1 MISAF
6 LNSVK
11 IPELRRRILFTL
23 AVIVIVRLGAAIT
36 TPGVNQGVLQEWFR
50 TSLSQR
56 TGGGLAALFN
66 LFSGGAL
73 ENCAVF
79 SLGIMPYISASIMM
93 QLLTAVIPQL
103 GRLARED
110 GGRQK
115 IMQLTR
121 YTTLVLCI
129 FQGYLLALSF
139 QHPESYHTMLPGIT
153 DTIRQLGVPL
163 VDDLGW
169 KFRIVTVVSLTTGTL
184 VLMWLGDQITERGI
198 GNGIS
203 LIITIGIV
211 ARLPAALV
219 QAWKTFVPSG
229 QGASQV
235 NPMVLVLLV
244 LVLIF
249 VIAAVIAIT
258 QGVRKITVQYAK
270 RVVGRKMY
278 GGQTQYMP
286 LKVNYAGVMPIIF
299 AWALLLFPATIVS
312 YGFKNSPTANRIAA
326 ALSTGWPHYVALAA
340 MIFFFSYFWVATQ
353 FQPTQIADDLKKYGG
368 YIPGV
373 RPGKPTAD
381 FLDYTMTRLTFAGAI
396 FLTLIAV
403 FPSLLSQWLNVPVIT
418 AQFFGGTSLLII
430 VGVMLD
436 TMRQV
441 ETHLIQRHYDGFLRK
456 GRIRGRSFDR
466 AAYAR
471 GEAVEQWHP
480 HLVWCGYCR
489 ARDCRGRDLSLWA
502 IGEKAA
508 CSSRPARFRQRN
520 SGGNDYAALRDSRD
534 FTRGDSAA

>member
-1 MISAF
+1 MVSAF
-6 LNSVK
+6 LNTVK
-11 IPELRRRILFTL
+11 IPELRRRVLFTL

-36 TPGVNQGVLQEWFR
+36 TPGVNQAVLQEWFR
-50 TSLSQR
+50 TASDK
-56 TGGGLAALFN
+56 TGGGVAALFN

-73 ENCAVF
+73 ENCAIF

-93 QLLTAVIPQL
+93 QLLTAVIPHL
-103 GRLARED
+103 GRMARED

-121 YTTLVLCI
+121 YATLGLCI

-153 DTIRQLGVPL
+153 DTIRTLGIPL

-169 KFRIVTVVSLTTGTL
+169 TFRIVTVISLTTGTL
-184 VLMWLGDQITERGI
+184 FLMWLGDQITERGI

-211 ARLPAALV
+211 ARLPAA
-219 QAWKTFVPSG
+219 KI
-229 QGASQV
+229 AS
-235 NPMVLVLLV
+235 
-244 LVLIF
+244 
-249 VIAAVIAIT
+249 
-258 QGVRKITVQYAK
+258 
-270 RVVGRKMY
+270 
-278 GGQTQYMP
+278 
-286 LKVNYAGVMPIIF
+286 
-299 AWALLLFPATIVS
+299 
-312 YGFKNSPTANRIAA
+312 
-326 ALSTGWPHYVALAA
+326 ALSNGWPHYVVLAG

-353 FQPTQIADDLKKYGG
+353 FQPSQIADDLKKYGG

-373 RPGKPTAD
+373 RPGKPTSD
-381 FLDYTMTRLTFAGAI
+381 FLDFTMTRLTFAGAV

-403 FPSLLSQWLNVPVIT
+403 LPSLMSQGLNVPTIT

-466 AAYAR
+466 ASYSR
-471 GEAVEQWHP
+471 GEAAASGTLMWFYVGIAV
-480 HLVWCGYCR
+480 LVIAGVAIFLY
-489 ARDCRGRDLSLWA
+489 GR
-502 IGEKAA
+502 
-508 CSSRPARFRQRN
+508 
-520 SGGNDYAALRDSRD
+520 
-534 FTRGDSAA
+534 

>member
-1 MISAF
+1 MVSAF

-23 AVIVIVRLGAAIT
+23 AIVVIVRLGAALT
-36 TPGVNQGVLQEWFR
+36 TPGVNQAVIQEWFR
-50 TSLSQR
+50 TSLTEKQ
-56 TGGGLAALFN
+56 GGNIAALFN

-73 ENCAVF
+73 ENCAIF

-103 GRLARED
+103 GRLAKED

-115 IMQLTR
+115 IMQYTR
-121 YTTLVLCI
+121 YATVVLCMV
-129 FQGYLLALSF
+129 QAYLLSVSF
-139 QHPESYHTMLPGIT
+139 QHPESYQTMLPGIT
-153 DTIRQLGVPL
+153 DVTHRLGINL
-163 VDDLGW
+163 VDNLGMS
-169 KFRIVTVVSLTTGTL
+169 FRIITMISLTTGTL
-184 VLMWLGDQITERGI
+184 FLMWLGDQITERGI

-211 ARLPAALV
+211 ARLPAALA
-219 QAWKTFVPSG
+219 QAWKTFVPSAG
-229 QGASQV
+229 SGTTPS
-235 NPMVLVLLV
+235 NPFILVLMIAFLF
-244 LVLIF
+244 L
-249 VIAAVIAIT
+249 VIAAVIAVT

-299 AWALLLFPATIVS
+299 AFALLIFPTTIVG
-312 YGFKNSPTANRIAA
+312 YVGKNSPVAARIVG
-326 ALSTGWPHYVALAA
+326 ALNSGWPHYLALAA

-353 FQPTQIADDLKKYGG
+353 FQPSQIADDLKKYGG

-373 RPGKPTAD
+373 RPGKPTAE

-403 FPSLLSQWLNVPVIT
+403 LPTLLSQGLNVPQIT

-430 VGVMLD
+430 VGVILD

-456 GRIRGRSFDR
+456 GRIRGGRFDR
-466 AAYAR
+466 ASYAR
-471 GEAVEQWHP
+471 GDAARSTTLMWLYVGIAIIVIGGVAVF
-480 HLVWCGYCR
+480 LY
-489 ARDCRGRDLSLWA
+489 GR
-502 IGEKAA
+502 
-508 CSSRPARFRQRN
+508 
-520 SGGNDYAALRDSRD
+520 
-534 FTRGDSAA
+534 

>member
-1 MISAF
+1 MVSAF

-23 AVIVIVRLGAAIT
+23 AIIVVVRLGAAIT
-36 TPGVNQGVLQEWFR
+36 TPGVNQAVLQEWFR
-50 TSLSQR
+50 SSLTEKS
-56 TGGGLAALFN
+56 GGGVAALFN

-73 ENCAVF
+73 ENCAIF
-79 SLGIMPYISASIMM
+79 SLGIMPYISASIML
-93 QLLTAVIPQL
+93 QLLTAVIPRL

-115 IMQLTR
+115 IMQFTR
-121 YTTLVLCI
+121 YATVVLCL
-129 FQGYLLALSF
+129 FQGYLLAVSF

-153 DTIRQLGVPL
+153 DTMAQLGIPL
-163 VDDLGW
+163 VEDQGII
-169 KFRIVTVVSLTTGTL
+169 FRLITVLSLTTGTL
-184 VLMWLGDQITERGI
+184 FLMWLGDQITERGI

-211 ARLPAALV
+211 ARLPAALA
-219 QAWKTFVPSG
+219 QAWKTFVPT
-229 QGASQV
+229 GAGTSQV
-235 NPMVLVLLV
+235 NPAILVLMIAFLF
-244 LVLIF
+244 I
-249 VIAAVIAIT
+249 VIAGVIAIT

-299 AWALLLFPATIVS
+299 AWALLLFPNTIVS
-312 YGFKNSPTANRIAA
+312 MAFPNSPTAHRISEM
-326 ALSTGWPHYVALAA
+326 LSTGAVHYLVLAG

-353 FQPTQIADDLKKYGG
+353 FQPAQIADDLKKYGG

-373 RPGKPTAD
+373 RPGKPTSD

-396 FLTLIAV
+396 FLTLIAIL
-403 FPSLLSQWLNVPVIT
+403 PSLLSQGLHVPTIT

-430 VGVMLD
+430 VGVILD

-456 GRIRGRSFDR
+456 GRIRGARFDR
-466 AAYAR
+466 ASYNR
-471 GEAVEQWHP
+471 GETAREGTLMWLYVGIAV
-480 HLVWCGYCR
+480 LVIGGVAIFLY
-489 ARDCRGRDLSLWA
+489 GR
-502 IGEKAA
+502 
-508 CSSRPARFRQRN
+508 
-520 SGGNDYAALRDSRD
+520 
-534 FTRGDSAA
+534 

>member
-6 LNSVK
+6 LNTVK
-11 IPELRRRILFTL
+11 IPELRRRIFFTL
-23 AVIVIVRLGAAIT
+23 AIIVIVRLGAAIT
-36 TPGVNQGVLQEWFR
+36 TPGVNQAVLQEWFR
-50 TSLSQR
+50 STADKQ
-56 TGGGLAALFN
+56 GGVAALFN

-73 ENCAVF
+73 ENCAIF
-79 SLGIMPYISASIMM
+79 SLGIMPYISASIML

-115 IMQLTR
+115 IMQYTR
-121 YTTLVLCI
+121 YATVVLCI
-129 FQGYLLALSF
+129 FQGYLLAISL
-139 QHPESYHTMLPGIT
+139 QHPESYQMLPGIS
-153 DTIRQLGVPL
+153 DTIRALGIPL
-163 VDDLGW
+163 VSDPGW
-169 KFRIVTVVSLTTGTL
+169 PFIIVTIVSLTTGTL
-184 VLMWLGDQITERGI
+184 FLMWLGDQITERGI

-203 LIITIGIV
+203 LIITVGIV
-211 ARLPAALV
+211 ARLPAALA

-229 QGASQV
+229 ETGASQV
-235 NPMVLVLLV
+235 NPAILVLMVAFLF
-244 LVLIF
+244 F

-299 AWALLLFPATIVS
+299 AWALLLSPTTIV
-312 YGFKNSPTANRIAA
+312 GFAFKNSPTAAKIAS
-326 ALSTGWPHYVALAA
+326 ALSNGWPHYVVLAG

-353 FQPTQIADDLKKYGG
+353 FQPSQIADDLKKYGG

-373 RPGKPTAD
+373 RPGKPTSD
-381 FLDYTMTRLTFAGAI
+381 FLDFTMTRLTFAGAV

-403 FPSLLSQWLNVPVIT
+403 LPSLMSQGLNVPTIT

-466 AAYAR
+466 ASYSR
-471 GEAVEQWHP
+471 GEAAASGTLMWFYVGIAV
-480 HLVWCGYCR
+480 LVIAGVAIFLY
-489 ARDCRGRDLSLWA
+489 GR
-502 IGEKAA
+502 
-508 CSSRPARFRQRN
+508 
-520 SGGNDYAALRDSRD
+520 
-534 FTRGDSAA
+534 

>member
-1 MISAF
+1 MVSAF
-6 LNSVK
+6 LNTVK

-23 AVIVIVRLGAAIT
+23 AVIVLVRLGAAIT

-56 TGGGLAALFN
+56 TGSGLAALFN

-93 QLLTAVIPQL
+93 QLLTAVIPRL
-103 GRLARED
+103 GRMARED

-121 YTTLVLCI
+121 YATVGLCI
-129 FQGYLLALSF
+129 FQGYLLAVSF

-153 DTIRQLGVPL
+153 DTIRNLGIPL
-163 VDDLGW
+163 VEDTGW
-169 KFRIVTVVSLTTGTL
+169 TFRIVTVISLTTGTL
-184 VLMWLGDQITERGI
+184 MLMWLGDQITERGV

-203 LIITIGIV
+203 LIITVGIV
-211 ARLPAALV
+211 ARLPAALA

-229 QGASQV
+229 GQASQV
-235 NPMVLVLLV
+235 NPMVLVLMILF
-244 LVLIF
+244 LF
-249 VIAAVIAIT
+249 CVIAGVIAIT

-270 RVVGRKMY
+270 RVVGRKQY
-278 GGQTQYMP
+278 GGNTQYMP
-286 LKVNYAGVMPIIF
+286 LKVNYPGVMPIIF
-299 AWALLLFPATIVS
+299 AWALLLFPNQIVS
-312 YGFKNSPTANRIAA
+312 WAFPNSPTARQISEM
-326 ALSTGWPHYVALAA
+326 LSTGWLHYVVLAS

-353 FQPTQIADDLKKYGG
+353 FQPAQIADDLKKYGG
-368 YIPGV
+368 YIPRV
-373 RPGKPTAD
+373 RPGETTAGFLAFSMMRLNFSGGVFFLFIWGFARFLCQGFKVPTVA
-381 FLDYTMTRLTFAGAI
+381 
-396 FLTLIAV
+396 
-403 FPSLLSQWLNVPVIT
+403 

-456 GRIRGRSFDR
+456 GRVRGGFTGRS
-466 AAYAR
+466 AYVR
-471 GEAVEQWHP
+471 GEAAAQRTLMWLYV
-480 HLVWCGYCR
+480 GI
-489 ARDCRGRDLSLWA
+489 A
-502 IGEKAA
+502 IIVIGGVAA
-508 CSSRPARFRQRN
+508 C
-520 SGGNDYAALRDSRD
+520 
-534 FTRGDSAA
+534 

>member
-1 MISAF
+1 MVSAF

-23 AVIVIVRLGAAIT
+23 AIIVIVRLGAAIT
-36 TPGVNQGVLQEWFR
+36 TPGVNQAVLQEWFR
-50 TSLSQR
+50 SALTEKS
-56 TGGGLAALFN
+56 GGSVAALFN

-73 ENCAVF
+73 ENCAIF

-103 GRLARED
+103 SRLARED
-110 GGRQK
+110 GGQQK

-121 YTTLVLCI
+121 YATVGLCI
-129 FQGYLLALSF
+129 FQGYLLAVSF

-153 DTIRQLGVPL
+153 DTMRNLGLAL
-163 VDDLGW
+163 VEDTGW
-169 KFRIVTVVSLTTGTL
+169 TFRIVTVISLTTGTL
-184 VLMWLGDQITERGI
+184 FLMWLGDQITERGI

-211 ARLPAALV
+211 ARLPAALA
-219 QAWKTFVPSG
+219 QAWKTFVPSAQTG
-229 QGASQV
+229 TSQV
-235 NPMVLVLLV
+235 NPMVLVLMV
-244 LVLIF
+244 LFLFV

-258 QGVRKITVQYAK
+258 QAVRKVTVQYAK

-299 AWALLLFPATIVS
+299 AWALLLFPTTIV
-312 YGFKNSPTANRIAA
+312 GFAFKNSPTAARIAS

-353 FQPTQIADDLKKYGG
+353 FQPVQIADDLKKYGG

-381 FLDYTMTRLTFAGAI
+381 FLDFTMTRLTFAGGI

-403 FPSLLSQWLNVPVIT
+403 LPNLLSRQMNVPYMT
-418 AQFFGGTSLLII
+418 AQFFGGTGLLII
-430 VGVMLD
+430 VGVVLD
-436 TMRQV
+436 TMRQI
-441 ETHLIQRHYDGFLRK
+441 ETHLLQRHYDGFLRK
-456 GRIRGRSFDR
+456 GKLRGRFDR
-466 AAYAR
+466 TPAQR
-471 GEAVEQWHP
+471 GETVANTA
-480 HLVWCGYCR
+480 LVWL
-489 ARDCRGRDLSLWA
+489 A
-502 IGEKAA
+502 
-508 CSSRPARFRQRN
+508 
-520 SGGNDYAALRDSRD
+520 
-534 FTRGDSAA
+534 

>member
-1 MISAF
+1 MVSAF
-6 LNSVK
+6 LNTVK

-36 TPGVNQGVLQEWFR
+36 TPGVNQAVLQEWFNSAL
-50 TSLSQR
+50 TQKS
-56 TGGGLAALFN
+56 GGSVAALFN

-73 ENCAVF
+73 ENCAIF
-79 SLGIMPYISASIMM
+79 SLGIMPYISASIML

-115 IMQLTR
+115 IMQYTR
-121 YTTLVLCI
+121 YATLVLCV
-129 FQGYLLALSF
+129 FQGYLLAVSF

-153 DTIRQLGVPL
+153 ETMTHLGMPL
-163 VDDLGW
+163 VDDPGW
-169 KFRIVTVVSLTTGTL
+169 TFRIVTVISLTTGTL
-184 VLMWLGDQITERGI
+184 FLMWLGDQITERGI

-203 LIITIGIV
+203 LIITVGIV
-211 ARLPAALV
+211 ARLPAALA
-219 QAWKTFVPSG
+219 QAWKTFVPSA
-229 QGASQV
+229 GAPTSQV
-235 NPMVLVLLV
+235 NPMVLVLMILF
-244 LVLIF
+244 LFI
-249 VIAAVIAIT
+249 VIAGVIAIT
-258 QGVRKITVQYAK
+258 QAVRKITVQYAK

-299 AWALLLFPATIVS
+299 AWALLLFPSTIV
-312 YGFKNSPTANRIAA
+312 GFAFKNSPTAGKIAS
-326 ALSTGWPHYVALAA
+326 ALNGGWPHYVVLAL

-353 FQPTQIADDLKKYGG
+353 FQPAQIADDLKKVGG

-381 FLDYTMTRLTFAGAI
+381 FLDFTMTRLTFAGAM

-403 FPSLLSQWLNVPVIT
+403 LPSLLSQGLQVPQIT

-456 GRIRGRSFDR
+456 GRIRGRSFDSNLR
-466 AAYAR
+466 QYGR
-471 GEAVEQWHP
+471 GEAASQSALMWLYVVIAV
-480 HLVWCGYCR
+480 LV
-489 ARDCRGRDLSLWA
+489 
-502 IGEKAA
+502 IGGITIFLINK
-508 CSSRPARFRQRN
+508 
-520 SGGNDYAALRDSRD
+520 
-534 FTRGDSAA
+534 